1 MNGTSPS
8 HLWKR
13 LPLCSKP
20 LILLASLGLLTAT
33 GCYSPESTRV
43 PAWRGIPA
51 SLLSKNSREAEVYR
65 QQRTGYIEGW
75 PVPDKPVVGPLS
87 SLDAGIAGRRPITPG
102 TAESAEADE

>member
-8 HLWKR
+8 RLWKR
-13 LPLCSKP
+13 LPRCSKP
-20 LILLASLGLLTAT
+20 WILLASLGLFTAT
-33 GCYSPESTRV
+33 GCYSPESSRV

-87 SLDAGIAGRRPITPG
+87 SLDAGIAGRRPVTPE
-102 TAESAEADE
+102 ESSTDTE

>member
-8 HLWKR
+8 RLWKR
-13 LPLCSKP
+13 LPRCSKP
-20 LILLASLGLLTAT
+20 LILLASLGLFTAT
-33 GCYSPESTRV
+33 GCYSPESSRV

-75 PVPDKPVVGPLS
+75 PVPDQPVVGPLS
-87 SLDAGIAGRRPITPG
+87 SLDAGIAGRRPVTPE
-102 TAESAEADE
+102 ESSTDTE